1 MSDLRDHDAESRYL
15 DGRDA
20 QMAEAAST
28 WNSRPTEA
36 ARMPPHAV
44 ESEQS
49 VLGGLMLA
57 PEALRDVRDLL
68 KADDFYRRDHQ
79 LIFEAICDLADREQP
94 FDAVLLGNWF
104 ENAGKLDLVD
114 NGAYLIELSSTV
126 PSAAN
131 IRAYAQVVRNKAVL
145 RGTIEVA
152 TTVVNEAYEAADADA
167 DAVVAGAA
175 SKFAS
180 LTVQSS
186 GAGGLVLV
194 RGDMQGMWEEM
205 EARYNGTAELGLVP
219 PWKNV
224 AQKLPGLEPTDLMV
238 LAARPSMGKTANMLE
253 WCYNAA
259 EQGRHVAVFSLE
271 MSRRQLLGRL
281 MSLHSGVPLSRMRV
295 KGELTND
302 DWHKLSIARNHL
314 QGLSLA
320 IDDCGSLPVDAL
332 VARAS
337 RMHAK
342 VKGGL
347 GLIALDYL
355 QLVSGPAKAGNR
367 TEEVSYISRALK
379 QLAKNLQCPVIAL
392 SQLNRGV
399 EARTDKR
406 PGMADLRES
415 GAIEQDADVIA
426 MLYRDDYYTKDAC
439 GAPGVSEFILAKNR
453 QGETGTAY
461 LRHDLQCSRFEN
473 YFGDKPNYSPRTV
486 SRNGDDDDGFDV
498 PGRRRSGKD
507 LAAGADR

>member
-1 MSDLRDHDAESRYL
+1 MSALPSYRDDAAYL
-15 DGRDA
+15 
-20 QMAEAAST
+20 
-28 WNSRPTEA
+28 
-36 ARMPPHAV
+36 RMPPHAV

-49 VLGGLMLA
+49 VLGGVMLA

-68 KADDFYRRDHQ
+68 RAEDFYRRDHQ

-131 IRAYAQVVRNKAVL
+131 IRAYAQVVRNKALL
-145 RGTIEVA
+145 RGTIGVA
-152 TTVVNEAYEAADADA
+152 TEVCNDAYEAAESDADA
-167 DAVVAGAA
+167 IVAGATA
-175 SKFAS
+175 KFAN

-186 GAGGLVLV
+186 GTGGLVLV
-194 RGDMQGMWEEM
+194 RGDLQGMWDEM
-205 EARYNGTAELGLVP
+205 EARYNGTADLGLVP
-219 PWKNV
+219 PWRNV
-224 AQKLPGLEPTDLMV
+224 AQKLPGLESTDLMV

-253 WCYNAA
+253 WVYCVANDGKNA
-259 EQGRHVAVFSLE
+259 AVFSLE
-271 MSRRQLLGRL
+271 MSRRQLLARL
-281 MSLHSGVPLSRMRV
+281 MSMHSGVALSRMRV

-314 QGLSLA
+314 HGLPLA

-332 VARAS
+332 AARAA

-347 GLIALDYL
+347 SVIAVDYL
-355 QLVSGPAKAGNR
+355 QLLSGPAKVGNR
-367 TEEVSYISRALK
+367 TEEVSYISRTLK
-379 QLAKNLQCPVIAL
+379 RLAKDLGCPVIAL
-392 SQLNRGV
+392 SQLNRSV

-406 PGMADLRES
+406 PVMADLRES

-439 GAPGVSEFILAKNR
+439 GAPGVSEFILTKNR

-461 LRHDLQCSRFEN
+461 LRHHLDCSRFEN
-473 YFGDKPNYSPRTV
+473 YFGDKPNYTLRTGI
-486 SRNGDDDDGFDV
+486 RNGSDEDDDGFGV
-498 PGRRRSGKD
+498 PRSRRRNGKD
-507 LAAGADR
+507 LAAGADQ

>member
-1 MSDLRDHDAESRYL
+1 MNALPSYLEDGAGLRV
-15 DGRDA
+15 
-20 QMAEAAST
+20 
-28 WNSRPTEA
+28 
-36 ARMPPHAV
+36 PPHSV
-44 ESEQS
+44 EAEQA
-49 VLGGLMLA
+49 VLGGLMLV
-57 PEALRDVRDLL
+57 PESLREVRDLL
-68 KADDFYRRDHQ
+68 KPSDFYRGDHR
-79 LIFEAICDLADREQP
+79 LIFESICDLADREKP
-94 FDAVLLGNWF
+94 FDTVLLMNWF
-104 ENAGKLDLVD
+104 ENAGKLELVGD
-114 NGAYLIELSSTV
+114 GAYLIELANTT

-131 IRAYAQVVRNKAVL
+131 IRAYAEVVRNKALL
-145 RGTIEVA
+145 RGVIEA
-152 TTVVNEAYEAADADA
+152 GTEVVDGAYDAHDADA
-167 DAVVAGAA
+167 DAVVSGAA
-175 SKFAS
+175 AKFAN

-186 GAGGLVLV
+186 GTGGLMLL

-224 AQKLPGLEPTDLMV
+224 AQKLPGLEATDLMV

-253 WCYNAA
+253 WCYTAA
-259 EQGRHVAVFSLE
+259 EQGKAVAVFSLE
-271 MSRRQLLGRL
+271 MSRRQLLARL
-281 MSLHSGVPLSRMRV
+281 MSMHSGVPLSRMRV
-295 KGELTND
+295 KGELTSD
-302 DWHKLSIARNHL
+302 DWHKLAVARNHL
-314 QGLSLA
+314 QGLPLA

-392 SQLNRGV
+392 SQLNRSV
-399 EARTDKR
+399 ETRTDKR
-406 PGMADLRES
+406 PVMADLRES

-426 MLYRDDYYTKDAC
+426 MLFRDDYYTKDAC
-439 GAPGVSEFILAKNR
+439 GAPGVSEFILVKNR

-461 LRHDLQCSRFEN
+461 LRHQLECSRFEN
-473 YFGDKPNYSPRTV
+473 YFGDRPDYTPRAV
-486 SRNGDDDDGFDV
+486 SRGRDDDDDGFDV
-498 PGRRRSGKD
+498 PRDRRRSGKD
-507 LAAGADR
+507 LASGADA

>member
-1 MSDLRDHDAESRYL
+1 MNAMPSYL
-15 DGRDA
+15 DDGAVLRV
-20 QMAEAAST
+20 
-28 WNSRPTEA
+28 
-36 ARMPPHAV
+36 PPHSV
-44 ESEQS
+44 EAEQS
-49 VLGGLMLA
+49 VLGGVMLA
-57 PEALRDVRDLL
+57 PEALRDVRDVLTP
-68 KADDFYRRDHQ
+68 ADFYRRDHQ

-94 FDAVLLGNWF
+94 FDTVLLINWF
-104 ENAGKLDLVD
+104 ENAGKLDLVS
-114 NGAYLIELSSTV
+114 NGAYLVELSATV

-131 IRAYAQVVRNKAVL
+131 IKAYAAVVRNKALL
-145 RGTIEVA
+145 RGVITTATDVA
-152 TTVVNEAYEAADADA
+152 NDAYAADDA
-167 DAVVAGAA
+167 EAEAVVSGAA

-186 GAGGLVLV
+186 GTGGLLLL
-194 RGDMQGMWEEM
+194 RGDIQGMWEEM

-219 PWKNV
+219 PWKSV
-224 AQKLPGLEPTDLMV
+224 AVKLPGLEPTDLMV
-238 LAARPSMGKTANMLE
+238 IAARPSMGKTANMLE
-253 WCYNAA
+253 WCYSAAA
-259 EQGRHVAVFSLE
+259 EQGRAVAVFSLE
-271 MSRRQLLGRL
+271 MGRRQLLARL
-281 MSLHSGVPLSRMRV
+281 MSMHSGVPLSRMRV

-302 DWHKLSIARNHL
+302 DWHKLAVARNHL
-314 QGLSLA
+314 QGLPLA

-342 VKGGL
+342 VPGGL
-347 GLIALDYL
+347 GLVALDYL
-355 QLVSGPAKAGNR
+355 QLVSGPAKVGNR
-367 TEEVSYISRALK
+367 TEEVSYISRTLK

-399 EARTDKR
+399 ETRTDKR

-461 LRHDLQCSRFEN
+461 LRHHLECSRFES
-473 YFGDKPNYSPRTV
+473 YFGDKPNYSLRTAA
-486 SRNGDDDDGFDV
+486 RRDDDDGFDV
-498 PGRRRSGKD
+498 PRSRRSGKD
-507 LAAGADR
+507 LAAGAVE